1 MAVTSASSEKTMA
14 SGSGDGRSSR
24 SESFIREYH
33 VYYQRIW
40 NLELGEVAVVTE
52 VAVAVLEDNNTHDR
66 YAVTKVRDLRISSL
80 LPCFFLDRAI
90 FDFLIM
96 HHIAQFF

>member
-1 MAVTSASSEKTMA
+1 MALTSASSEKTMA
-14 SGSGDGRSSR
+14 YDSGDGRSLR

-33 VYYQRIW
+33 MYYQRIW
-40 NLELGEVAVVTE
+40 NPELGEI
-52 VAVAVLEDNNTHDR
+52 AVAVLEDNNTHDR
-66 YAVTKVRDLRISSL
+66 YAVTKVCDLRISSL

-96 HHIAQFF
+96 RHIAQFV